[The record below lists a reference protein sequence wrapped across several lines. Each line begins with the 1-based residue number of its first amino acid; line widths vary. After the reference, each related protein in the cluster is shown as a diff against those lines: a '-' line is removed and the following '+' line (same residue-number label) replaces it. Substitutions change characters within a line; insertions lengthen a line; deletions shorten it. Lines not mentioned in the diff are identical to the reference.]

1 MTDQSFD
8 LKSLL
13 RYSWDYFHV
22 HADQRMSVFN
32 FFVALAVLMTGGLV
46 GTFHKDFGMPAL
58 GIVLGL
64 GLGFVSF
71 VFWKLDQ
78 RVKFLL
84 KNVEASLAELE
95 KHFPTAGSA
104 NEPHVTQ
111 LFSWESTV
119 TRGLRSSRKK
129 MVTRRTVQLCAEL
142 QSSLSILRTR
152 RCFRGH
158 PVIDFVDCFRRL
170 RCRATGAGRV

>member
-8 LKSLL
+8 LESLL

-22 HADQRMSVFN
+22 HADQRMSIFN

-58 GIVLGL
+58 GTVLGL

-95 KHFPTAGSA
+95 KYFPTAKSA

-111 LFSWESTV
+111 IFSWESAV
-119 TRGLRSSRKK
+119 TRGLRSSRK
-129 MVTRRTVQLCAEL
+129 RWSLAAQFSHA
-142 QSSLSILRTR
+142 QSFNLLFLFFGLIGAVGATLSLISWI
-152 RCFRGH
+152 
-158 PVIDFVDCFRRL
+158 VS
-170 RCRATGAGRV
+170 AA

>member
-8 LKSLL
+8 LESLL

-46 GTFHKDFGMPAL
+46 GTLHKDFGIPAL
-58 GIVLGL
+58 GTILGL

-71 VFWKLDQ
+71 VFWKVDQ
-78 RVKFLL
+78 RTKFLL

-95 KHFPTAGSA
+95 KHFPTAKGA

-111 LFSWESTV
+111 LFLWESAV
-119 TRGLRSSRKK
+119 TRGLRKSRKRWSPAAQFSYAQSFSLLFLFFGL
-129 MVTRRTVQLCAEL
+129 VGTVAFIL
-142 QSSLSILRTR
+142 SLIAWI
-152 RCFRGH
+152 F
-158 PVIDFVDCFRRL
+158 P
-170 RCRATGAGRV
+170 AA

>member
-129 MVTRRTVQLCAEL
+129 WSPAAQFSYA
-142 QSSLSILRTR
+142 QSFNLLFLFFGLVGAFGAILSLILWI
-152 RCFRGH
+152 
-158 PVIDFVDCFRRL
+158 VS
-170 RCRATGAGRV
+170 AA

>member
-8 LKSLL
+8 LESLL

-22 HADQRMSVFN
+22 HADQRMSIFN

-46 GTFHKDFGMPAL
+46 GTFPKNLEMPAL

-84 KNVEASLAELE
+84 KNAEASLAELE
-95 KHFPTAGSA
+95 KHFPTAGNA

-111 LFSWESTV
+111 LFSWESAMTQD
-119 TRGLRSSRKK
+119 LRSSRK
-129 MVTRRTVQLCAEL
+129 RWSLAAQFSYA
-142 QSSLSILRTR
+142 QSFNLLFLFFGLIGAGGFILSLSVWI
-152 RCFRGH
+152 
-158 PVIDFVDCFRRL
+158 VSS
-170 RCRATGAGRV
+170 A

>member
-8 LKSLL
+8 LESLL
-13 RYSWDYFHV
+13 RYSWDYFRV
-22 HADQRMSVFN
+22 HADQRMSIFN
-32 FFVALAVLMTGGLV
+32 FFVALAVFMTGVLV
-46 GTFHKDFGMPAL
+46 GTFHKNFGMPAL

-111 LFSWESTV
+111 LFSWESAV
-119 TRGLRSSRKK
+119 TRGLRSSRK
-129 MVTRRTVQLCAEL
+129 RWSPAAQLSYA
-142 QSSLSILRTR
+142 QSFNLLFLFFGLVGAVGFILSLSAWISMKPSGL
-152 RCFRGH
+152 G
-158 PVIDFVDCFRRL
+158 
-170 RCRATGAGRV
+170 